1 MLAFHLGAAAFAP
14 ALPTSRV
21 APRASSIQ
29 MAEMSKALP
38 FTEKPAAL
46 DGSMAGDVGFDPLGF
61 ATAFEPFPLA
71 WMREAEIKHGRV
83 SMLATTGWIAVDQG
97 LRAPGLPDELK
108 TLSSYQAHDASVAQ
122 GGLLILLIFCG
133 VFEIVGAAA
142 LGASMEGKRE
152 PGDFALTGGF
162 GKTPEQMATLKQA
175 EIKHCRLAMM
185 AIGGIA
191 TQTAVQG
198 GAIGFP
204 YF

>member
-71 WMREAEIKHGRV
+71 WMREAEIKHG
-83 SMLATTGWIAVDQG
+83 
-97 LRAPGLPDELK
+97 APRRPLEPAG
-108 TLSSYQAHDASVAQ
+108 SVACSLACPSRPV
-122 GGLLILLIFCG
+122 LLRLMLLG
-133 VFEIVGAAA
+133 RA
-142 LGASMEGKRE
+142 R
-152 PGDFALTGGF
+152 
-162 GKTPEQMATLKQA
+162 
-175 EIKHCRLAMM
+175 
-185 AIGGIA
+185 
-191 TQTAVQG
+191 
-198 GAIGFP
+198 
-204 YF
+204 